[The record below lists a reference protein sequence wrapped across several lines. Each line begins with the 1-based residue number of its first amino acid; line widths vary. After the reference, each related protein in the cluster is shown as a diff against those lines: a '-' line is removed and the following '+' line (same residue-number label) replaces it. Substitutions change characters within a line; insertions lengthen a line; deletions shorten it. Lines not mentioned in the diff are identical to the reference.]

1 MNPYEKK
8 QAERRERLLKRAA
21 RADAEAKAAYKAGDV
36 IAQGIPLGQP
46 ILVGHHSEKRHR
58 RDLAKIDRA
67 MRKSIDADK
76 KAAELRHR
84 AASVGTAGVSSD
96 DPDAMEKLA
105 EKLASLERDRDRMKA
120 INAAFKRGGWPA
132 VLDRQLVSAA
142 QVERLE
148 RDMTFVPGGTEL
160 PFPSYVFTNTS
171 AEIRRVRLRLAELR
185 AGPPTFEPIEGP
197 GWRIE
202 ARPEINR
209 VAVELDKKPAPD
221 VIAKFKRGG
230 WRWSPREGA
239 WLRHLNQAGLYAA
252 EQVIQFLPA
261 GPTPAKVVKTP
272 PTPSTKPVS
281 RPPVEP
287 AKTTPASDTT
297 PASAPASSATPAR
310 TTEPAKRVTTRSSA
324 TKPAKAKRS
333 KPVVAK
339 ASAPKRSK
347 AAMPKARKKAK
358 GRKHKKKGHTTEF
371 ARWVT
376 HPVTG
381 KRLRAEDYGYKAFP
395 LRAP

>member
-1 MNPYEKK
+1 MNLYEKK

-239 WLRHLNQAGLYAA
+239 WLRHLNQAGLSAA

-261 GPTPAKVVKTP
+261 GPAPARMVKTP
-272 PTPSTKPVS
+272 PAPSTKPAS
-281 RPPVEP
+281 QAPAEP
-287 AKTTPASDTT
+287 AKKTALSAK

-310 TTEPAKRVTTRSSA
+310 TTEPAKGATRRSSA

-333 KPVVAK
+333 KPVAK

-347 AAMPKARKKAK
+347 AATPKARKKAR
-358 GRKHKKKGHTTEF
+358 GRKRKKKGHTTEF

>member
-8 QAERRERLLKRAA
+8 QAERRERLLERAA

-58 RDLAKIDRA
+58 RDLGKIDRA
-67 MRKSIDADK
+67 MRKSIEADK
-76 KAAELRHR
+76 KAKALRSR
-84 AASVGTAGVSSD
+84 AASVGSAGVSSD
-96 DPDAMEKLA
+96 DPDATEKLRD
-105 EKLASLERDRDRMKA
+105 KLASLERERDRMKA

-132 VLDRQLVSAA
+132 VLDRKLVSAA

-160 PFPSYVFTNTS
+160 PFPSYAFTNTS
-171 AEIRRVRLRLAELR
+171 AEIRRVRLRLAELE

-209 VAVELDKKPAPD
+209 VAVELDKKPAPE

-252 EQVIQFLPA
+252 EQVILFLPA
-261 GPTPAKVVKTP
+261 GPTPAKIVKTAHAQ
-272 PTPSTKPVS
+272 STKPAS
-281 RPPVEP
+281 RPPAEP
-287 AKTTPASDTT
+287 PKTTPAPK
-297 PASAPASSATPAR
+297 PASAPTSPATPTR
-310 TTEPAKRVTTRSSA
+310 PAKRAAARSNA
-324 TKPAKAKRS
+324 TKPAAKAKRS
-333 KPVVAK
+333 KPVAK

-347 AAMPKARKKAK
+347 VATPKARKRAK
-358 GRKHKKKGHTTEF
+358 GRKRKKKGETTQF
-371 ARWVT
+371 ARWIT

-381 KRLRAEDYGYKAFP
+381 KRLRAEDYGYRAFP
-395 LRAP
+395 LRTP